1 MKRKATLEVL
11 LTDELIHSNNF
22 MPLWN
27 GIQSRSR
34 PFVCWF
40 APLLSSGKESSFL
53 VESNQVDTVYSLFS
67 QNQLHHIYYFFF
79 FCFIF
84 SKIHLEWVL
93 KTPKNEKKKIF
104 TSEYLMLLQELFISA
119 LHICVWK
126 IHQPVLWFK
135 CPNACMLTKNNGFLQ
150 GACRS
155 RPQTAMNS
163 VAPLSSCRWA

>member
-1 MKRKATLEVL
+1 MKQKATLEVL

-67 QNQLHHIYYFFF
+67 QNQLHITFTIFFPSPSAKYTLNEF
-79 FCFIF
+79 W
-84 SKIHLEWVL
+84 KP
-93 KTPKNEKKKIF
+93 KRKQQKNESKKSIWCCCRN
-104 TSEYLMLLQELFISA
+104 YLSQLCISVCEKFISQCYGSNA
-119 LHICVWK
+119 
-126 IHQPVLWFK
+126 
-135 CPNACMLTKNNGFLQ
+135 PNSCIACMLTKENGF
-150 GACRS
+150 S
-155 RPQTAMNS
+155 PQTAMNS
-163 VAPLSSCRWA
+163 VGPPSSCRWA